1 MANLYRVFVSVGFV
15 LLGSYTQAA
24 VGSAEPQGQ
33 STNLAA
39 EIQNCRSDD
48 TKDCALDWKGCT
60 KLAEVNLSE
69 RNILFRLR
77 AKRLINKNTGFLGH
91 SESTQQLFCA
101 EISRCEAA
109 HTRQYSNNEYLSCN
123 DK

>member
-1 MANLYRVFVSVGFV
+1 MANLYRVLVSVGFV
-15 LLGSYTQAA
+15 LLGSYIQAA
-24 VGSAEPQGQ
+24 VGSAETQGQ
-33 STNLAA
+33 SANLAA
-39 EIQNCRSDD
+39 EAQSCRSDD
-48 TKDCALDWKGCT
+48 AKDCALDWKGCT
-60 KLAEVNLSE
+60 KLAEANLSE
-69 RNILFRLR
+69 RNFFFMLR
-77 AKRLINKNTGFLGH
+77 AQRLINKNTGFLGH